1 MERFIIPTAA
11 GIAALAGVVAAVV
24 CFVRKHKRETS
35 L

>member
-11 GIAALAGVVAAVV
+11 GIATLADVVAAVV
-24 CFVRKHKRETS
+24 CFVRKHKREAS

>member
-11 GIAALAGVVAAVV
+11 GIAALADVVAAVV
-24 CFVRKHKRETS
+24 CFVRKQQREAS

>member
-11 GIAALAGVVAAVV
+11 GIAALADDVAAVV
-24 CFVRKHKRETS
+24 CLVRKHKREAS

>member
-11 GIAALAGVVAAVV
+11 GIAALAGTVAAVV
-24 CFVRKHKRETS
+24 CLVRKHKREAS